1 MQPLRPKPTEIKL
14 AAKEE
19 MMANE
24 FMQGNFN
31 KTIDAFTTSPKAVQI
46 GNEAPY
52 TRRVKHQ
59 STESALFKPRRAVY
73 DSCDFKKSRNRI

>member
-1 MQPLRPKPTEIKL
+1 
-14 AAKEE
+14 

-24 FMQGNFN
+24 MMQGNFN

-52 TRRVKHQ
+52 TRRVKQQ

-73 DSCDFKKSRNRI
+73 DSYDFKSQNK